1 MSRIFTT
8 LSLVLFLGTVG
19 LAGCDREG
27 PAEKA
32 GKSIDKGVEKTT
44 DAVKD
49 ATN

>member
-1 MSRIFTT
+1 MRRILTT
-8 LSLVLFLGTVG
+8 VLFISFVGVVG

-32 GKSIDKGVEKTT
+32 GEKIDKGVEKTT